1 MNLIGPIVALV
12 ACVVLCLSAYLTVLY
27 VETQKLRPHAR
38 VLSFE
43 LFENR
48 IMPRLRCDAEQGR
61 RRYIMVRQ
69 IALGALAIDFTLMAL
84 ERSSAAAAL
93 LEAGVLTIASVLIFA
108 HVLPSVLLTR
118 TEGRW
123 ALALTPL
130 FRALGWSV
138 APLVLLA
145 GFADSV
151 VELGGEEP
159 EENSNGT
166 AGDITALLDA
176 GQEEGLIGEDDR
188 KLIRSVVEFGDKTV
202 REVMTPRPQMV
213 TISRDASVEE
223 LRRLQIEEE
232 YSRIPVFAENID
244 DMVGFVHSR
253 DVLEIGEDD
262 RERKKVIEMLR
273 PIALVPESK
282 EISALMRE
290 LQENNAQM
298 AIVVDEYG
306 QTAGLATMEDL
317 MEEIV
322 GEIRDESE
330 PGHDVTL
337 YPDGSFV
344 ASGNLD
350 LDRLEEL
357 VGYRPDD
364 AIESTTI
371 GGLVCEEL
379 GQVPLP
385 GAKISVE
392 GVEIEVLSAD
402 ERRVRSVRARREP
415 AAKQTAPRS
424 DEEGVV

>member
-1 MNLIGPIVALV
+1 MIFIGPIIAVV
-12 ACVVLCLSAYLTVLY
+12 ACAILCLASYLTILY

-48 IMPRLRCDAEQGR
+48 IMPRLKCDADQGR
-61 RRYIMVRQ
+61 RRYDMVRQ
-69 IALGALAIDFTLMAL
+69 IALGALAIDFILMTL
-84 ERSSAAAAL
+84 ERSGGAAAL
-93 LEAGVLTIASVLIFA
+93 LEAVVLTVASTLVFA
-108 HVLPSVLLTR
+108 HILPSVLITR
-118 TEGRW
+118 TDGRW

-159 EENSNGT
+159 EKNGNGT

-202 REVMTPRPQMV
+202 REVMTARPQMV
-213 TISRDASVEE
+213 AISRDASVEE
-223 LRRLQIEEE
+223 LRRLQIDEE
-232 YSRIPVFAENID
+232 YSRIPVYAETID
-244 DMVGFVHSR
+244 DIVGFVHSR
-253 DVLEIGEDD
+253 DVLEIGEDE
-262 RERKKVIEMLR
+262 REQKKVAEMLR

-290 LQENNAQM
+290 LQESNAQM

-330 PGHDVTL
+330 PGHDVTF

-364 AIESTTI
+364 GIESTTI

-385 GAKISVE
+385 GAKVLLE

-402 ERRVRSVRARREP
+402 ERRVRSVRARRDP
-415 AAKQTAPRS
+415 AAKRTAPES
-424 DEEGVV
+424 DQEGVV